1 MNPGLGAVVMAERET
16 ATKLDSTVPSAG
28 KRSLAI
34 LLAKLDRP
42 TESRVT
48 DKAKAGYRL
57 DQGYSIP
64 SRPKRSPLCSQG
76 VMSSTPVPDPTH
88 RKRELPQNEL
98 EASSQLKLG
107 EFQNVPTLSLSEAR
121 LVINKVLDLRKK
133 SNNKYEE
140 RETLIKTQDYL
151 EVFARFK
158 EKENIEAVERLL
170 SAHTELEFFER
181 SQLGSLCCDNAEE
194 AKALIP
200 SIGNKIS
207 DADLQELLDELTKLR
222 NFVE

>member
-1 MNPGLGAVVMAERET
+1 M
-16 ATKLDSTVPSAG
+16 S
-28 KRSLAI
+28 
-34 LLAKLDRP
+34 
-42 TESRVT
+42 
-48 DKAKAGYRL
+48 
-57 DQGYSIP
+57 
-64 SRPKRSPLCSQG
+64 
-76 VMSSTPVPDPTH
+76 SSTPIHEPTH
-88 RKRELPQNEL
+88 RKRELPQSEL
-98 EASSQLKLG
+98 EATSQLKLG

-121 LVINKVLDLRKK
+121 LVINKVLDLRRKGE
-133 SNNKYEE
+133 NKFEE

-194 AKALIP
+194 AKSLIP

>member
-1 MNPGLGAVVMAERET
+1 MG
-16 ATKLDSTVPSAG
+16 
-28 KRSLAI
+28 
-34 LLAKLDRP
+34 
-42 TESRVT
+42 
-48 DKAKAGYRL
+48 
-57 DQGYSIP
+57 
-64 SRPKRSPLCSQG
+64 
-76 VMSSTPVPDPTH
+76 STPVPDPTH

-181 SQLGSLCCDNAEE
+181 SQLGSEPTHQSFCFQAV
-194 AKALIP
+194 
-200 SIGNKIS
+200 
-207 DADLQELLDELTKLR
+207 ADCRQEVYVAITRRKRKPLFQASEIKYQMRTYKSY
-222 NFVE
+222 

>member
-1 MNPGLGAVVMAERET
+1 M
-16 ATKLDSTVPSAG
+16 S
-28 KRSLAI
+28 
-34 LLAKLDRP
+34 
-42 TESRVT
+42 
-48 DKAKAGYRL
+48 
-57 DQGYSIP
+57 
-64 SRPKRSPLCSQG
+64 
-76 VMSSTPVPDPTH
+76 SSTPVHEPTH
-88 RKRELPQNEL
+88 RKRELPQSEL
-98 EASSQLKLG
+98 EATAQLKLG
-107 EFQNVPTLSLSEAR
+107 EFQHVPTLSLSEAR
-121 LVINKVLDLRKK
+121 LVINKVLDLRRKGESK
-133 SNNKYEE
+133 FEE
-140 RETLIKTQDYL
+140 REPPMMLTPISLAGRTLVKTQDYL

-194 AKALIP
+194 AKSLIP